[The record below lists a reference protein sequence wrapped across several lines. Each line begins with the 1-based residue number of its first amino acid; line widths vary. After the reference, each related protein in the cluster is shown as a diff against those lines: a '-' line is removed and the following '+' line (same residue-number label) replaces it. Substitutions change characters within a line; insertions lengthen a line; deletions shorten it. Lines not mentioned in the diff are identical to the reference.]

1 MVFFLENCSD
11 LMREKIVLVI
21 EKNFWVFRSL
31 QQLIQKVKSL
41 QEKYMCFFFLFQGP
55 VAASD
60 VAKSLI
66 PNDGLPY
73 VSGVGPVENEELIQ
87 RFQNKDSVPFT
98 LNRNLRVYVKLVNCK
113 FVLYSEH
120 ITVQCTYVQY
130 ITIAIIFELIYHMNG
145 YFRV

>member
-1 MVFFLENCSD
+1 M
-11 LMREKIVLVI
+11 
-21 EKNFWVFRSL
+21 
-31 QQLIQKVKSL
+31 
-41 QEKYMCFFFLFQGP
+41 YFLFQGP

>member
-1 MVFFLENCSD
+1 MYIFFYL
-11 LMREKIVLVI
+11 
-21 EKNFWVFRSL
+21 F
-31 QQLIQKVKSL
+31 
-41 QEKYMCFFFLFQGP
+41 FQGP

-113 FVLYSEH
+113 FDLYSQH
-120 ITVQCTYVQY
+120 
-130 ITIAIIFELIYHMNG
+130 IIFQCIINFFNPLS
-145 YFRV
+145 

>member
-1 MVFFLENCSD
+1 M
-11 LMREKIVLVI
+11 
-21 EKNFWVFRSL
+21 
-31 QQLIQKVKSL
+31 
-41 QEKYMCFFFLFQGP
+41 YFFLFQGP

-113 FVLYSEH
+113 FVCFYCEH
-120 ITVQCTYVQY
+120 IIVQCTYY
-130 ITIAIIFELIYHMNG
+130 ILSFLFNSLSKRVKWIYLLSSQRLKFEAQKLLILLSICGVSDILSLCELYAEPQI
-145 YFRV
+145 YID

>member
-1 MVFFLENCSD
+1 MQE
-11 LMREKIVLVI
+11 RIVLVI
-21 EKNFWVFRSL
+21 DKNFWDLRSL
-31 QQLIQKVKSL
+31 QQLIQKVKGQTGFQTEYFLACSFEVS
-41 QEKYMCFFFLFQGP
+41 QICFKKIFIFYFLFQGP

-73 VSGVGPVENEELIQ
+73 VSGVGPVENEELIE

-113 FVLYSEH
+113 FVFIVS
-120 ITVQCTYVQY
+120 
-130 ITIAIIFELIYHMNG
+130 
-145 YFRV
+145 R